1 MCYIQ
6 LNGFWSSDLHN
17 QPYMLDMRAAFV
29 QGILFGVFSLVASVE
44 V

>member
-1 MCYIQ
+1 M
-6 LNGFWSSDLHN
+6 GFGQVIFTTL
-17 QPYMLDMRAAFV
+17 PYMLDMRAAFV